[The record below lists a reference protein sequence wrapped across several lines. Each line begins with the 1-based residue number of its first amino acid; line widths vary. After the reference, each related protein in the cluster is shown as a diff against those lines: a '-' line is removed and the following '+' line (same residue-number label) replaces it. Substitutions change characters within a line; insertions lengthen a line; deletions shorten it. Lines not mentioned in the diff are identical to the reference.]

1 MSDLKIQGEVSLD
14 TTNADE
20 ALVKV
25 EKGASRMA
33 EAVGNAGKKAGTG
46 LSEIGNGGDV
56 SAAKVDKST
65 KSIVASIQ
73 RATALMEAGSK
84 TSTKYYEALANQRG
98 VSVDALRPYL
108 DQLEKVNQSQVKV
121 GISAKQTAAAMRGVP
136 AQFTDIITSLQGGQA
151 PLTVFLQ
158 QGGQLKDMFGG
169 AGNAAKALGG
179 YVAGLVNPFTIAAA
193 AATALGAA
201 YYYGNEQS
209 KALQKSLIV
218 SGNYAGTTS
227 AKLNE
232 VAEKV
237 GLITGK
243 FSESREAVTLL
254 AESGKFSFESIQ
266 KLSQSIVSASSVTG
280 KSIGE
285 TISQFEKLKGDPAKA
300 ILELNQQYNF
310 LTADIYKQIKAL
322 EERGEKERAGSEAI
336 KAYSESVNL
345 KQGKIVENLGYIE
358 KAWRGIKSE
367 TLGAIDTFLS
377 FGRAADDAQKLAVAK
392 NQLQSMRQTAG
403 NVSKDSLAAKEIA
416 EQEQLIKTIEARIN
430 AEAASADAAGVASRQ
445 KKEAIDQLVVYD
457 GYLKKNT
464 ETLKDAALAAAK
476 NDFSAAVKGLSNTS
490 QEYKKAFEIYQT
502 IEKKIEDQF
511 KEKKVAISR
520 EESAYKL
527 LSKSISE
534 RIALSEMELR
544 TGISLTE
551 GQKLKVKLNELEQA
565 SNSKLAK
572 SEIEKQ
578 KARLLLLDANIRDI
592 DYSKKIVE
600 EHANLIKSMDLETD
614 SIRKQI
620 ESQSEYNEKVGLTKE
635 AISELEIAKLNDIA
649 AGKDQNAQML
659 EAIGLETD
667 LIESLREQAKQYRDL
682 ANAKAIGSQKTQEDD
697 IKKIEIEQAKKALN
711 ELERES
717 KRFYDDL
724 YNGLSDSLYR
734 GFEAGKG
741 FFQSFWDGIKNL
753 FKTTVLKLAVQGVM
767 TGVLGVGAN
776 GLANA
781 QGLGAQGNGLSSLT
795 SMYSMGK
802 SLWDG
807 FSAAGTIGG
816 GIGQLGSLFGSTSMS
831 AFASGMSGTA
841 AGTFAGAGPTLAGSA
856 SGLGAMAGTGGT
868 TGVLSSGA
876 GAGSAAAGAGSSAA
890 AAIPIVG
897 WILAGMAANNSLFG
911 QGWGGKAS
919 NSTKQLGI
927 ASGMVGTAFESTI
940 QKLFGLSDKTASMLT
955 GSAVVNRLF
964 GYKTPELQQ
973 SELSGVFG
981 ADGYSASIRDVYK
994 QQGGLFRG
1002 DKWSENK
1009 TAVTD
1014 TSTLSKTF
1022 ENIKEAAAGYASQ
1035 LGLSTSAIEGFTKS
1049 FKINFSIT
1057 GDAAKDNEANSLA
1070 MIKVVGGV
1078 ADDLANLLAPS
1089 LKDFAK
1095 ESESASTTLMRL
1107 AGDLSGV
1114 NNVLTTLGI
1123 DKFKASLEGAGS
1135 AEKLIELSG
1144 GIEKFTSGAAFFAEN
1159 FLTEAEK
1166 IKPSMDLVSSTMGK
1180 LGQSSVDTISEF
1192 KDLIQSLDLSSE
1204 SGAKMYAEL
1213 IAIAPQFKAVADYT
1227 KETVEALETYVDV
1240 QFNAQRKVEAAA
1252 IAATQAL
1259 EAQARATM
1267 ELAKAEKQK
1276 TYDDALQSRLRSGK
1290 IGEIM
1295 SSNYELNPV
1304 DFGKYVSGGQF
1315 DAAGFN
1321 SEILRQQAKLSLEL
1335 IAKASADAINI
1346 EDVASVV
1353 GGLFD
1358 FTKGNEFR
1366 QILRQQLPQGT
1377 GLAND
1382 VGYVMFDFIES
1393 ALEGI
1398 RLDKYAASGKGVIN
1412 VINARDQIGYQ
1423 TDLLTQYNRSL
1434 SSAGE
1439 ALRLGIVTQ
1448 DEYTG
1453 AIAKANEILKD
1464 QVKTQDEL
1472 SASLKQAGIDSI
1484 AFYFDQI
1491 GLSVERLNQA
1501 AEKAAEPLAVVTSA
1515 IGRFT
1520 SISDVFNLSANAAGD
1535 VGGNA
1540 DLVAQSAK
1548 IAAQVLTTQ
1557 SAAQAAKDLATKAS
1571 FADKTPGQLR
1581 DLSLLIEGV
1590 KQFDPNSFEAGF
1602 LRISDALNKGTI
1614 DQAQYQ
1620 DLFSASLNMFN
1631 GVESESTLLAKT
1643 MGDLRASM
1651 RGFADSLLIDKSKTT
1666 LSDSARMQEVMR
1678 QYDAAKIGAMTGDAS
1693 SISLVQSLGNQ
1704 IASRENYSSRAEA
1717 NYGFSRVLADSQML
1731 VRYADQKTSGEK
1743 QTAAIQSMEKS
1754 MNERMDK
1761 QFAIMLAQLKEL
1773 QDANVNQVRA
1783 SLPA

>member
-1 MSDLKIQGEVSLD
+1 MSDNLKIQGEVSLD
-14 TTNADE
+14 TTNADQ

-46 LSEIGNGGDV
+46 LSEIGNGGDA

-121 GISAKQTAAAMRGVP
+121 GISAKQTAAAMRNVP

-322 EERGEKERAGSEAI
+322 EERGEKERAGYEAI

-416 EQEQLIKTIEARIN
+416 EQEQLIKTIESRMA
-430 AEAASADAAGVASRQ
+430 AEAKASAADGVASQQRKAATEQ
-445 KKEAIDQLVVYD
+445 IAVYD
-457 GYLKKNT
+457 DYLKKNT
-464 ETLKDAALAAAK
+464 ETLKATAK
-476 NDFSAAVKGLSNTS
+476 ATAENDFNAATKGLSKTS
-490 QEYKKAFEIYQT
+490 EEYKKAFEIKQA
-502 IEKKIEDQF
+502 IDKKIDEQF
-511 KEKKVAISR
+511 KEKKVAIAK
-520 EESAYKL
+520 EESAYKSL
-527 LSKSISE
+527 AKTIGEKL
-534 RIALSEMELR
+534 ALSELELR
-544 TGISLTE
+544 SGVNLTE
-551 GQKLKVKLNELEQA
+551 GQKLKVKLNELEQQ
-565 SNSKLAK
+565 SNGKLAK

-578 KARLLLLDANIRDI
+578 KARLLMLDANLRDI

-600 EHANLIKSMDLETD
+600 EHVNLIKSMDLETD
-614 SIRKQI
+614 SIKKQV
-620 ESQSEYNEKVGLTKE
+620 ESQNEYNAKIGLTKE
-635 AISELEIAKLNDIA
+635 AIAELEIAKLNDIA

-734 GFEAGKG
+734 GFESGKG

-767 TGVLGVGAN
+767 TGVLGLGAVGQAGAAQSN
-776 GLANA
+776 PLGQAFDAISTGKSIWEGFSTAGASFTSSISSGITSLANLTGSNGGFLSSIA
-781 QGLGAQGNGLSSLT
+781 GGMNGAGVGSGLQSSLGLSIGQGAASVT
-795 SMYSMGK
+795 SMMPYV
-802 SLWDG
+802 
-807 FSAAGTIGG
+807 AAAVAAFQGVKAINGDYRIGG
-816 GIGQLGSLFGSTSMS
+816 LS
-831 AFASGMSGTA
+831 AD
-841 AGTFAGAGPTLAGSA
+841 AGAL
-856 SGLGAMAGTGGT
+856 
-868 TGVLSSGA
+868 
-876 GAGSAAAGAGSSAA
+876 
-890 AAIPIVG
+890 
-897 WILAGMAANNSLFG
+897 
-911 QGWGGKAS
+911 
-919 NSTKQLGI
+919 LGI
-927 ASGMVGTAFESTI
+927 AP
-940 QKLFGLSDKTASMLT
+940 
-955 GSAVVNRLF
+955 RLF
-964 GYKTPELQQ
+964 GMKEKELGGQTVTGTLGTDNLMRNQ
-973 SELSGVFG
+973 SWTQ
-981 ADGYSASIRDVYK
+981 D
-994 QQGGLFRG
+994 GGLFRSDRSG
-1002 DKWSENK
+1002 VWSYGLK
-1009 TAVTD
+1009 DSTAIQDGKAYTD
-1014 TSTLSKTF
+1014 TASIKSDQILLKILNSGYDVVKSASTEFAK
-1022 ENIKEAAAGYASQ
+1022 A
-1035 LGLSTSAIEGFTKS
+1035 LGLNAEEIAKRNDTLNLTLGKTSEENDKAISAVFSGIADSIAVDLIPGIKSLQKEGETSAATMARLAGSLVSVNEVLGQNGFTK
-1049 FKINFSIT
+1049 FAQTLEGGN
-1057 GDAAKDNEANSLA
+1057 AAA
-1070 MIKVVGGV
+1070 
-1078 ADDLANLLAPS
+1078 
-1089 LKDFAK
+1089 
-1095 ESESASTTLMRL
+1095 RL
-1107 AGDLSGV
+1107 AE
-1114 NNVLTTLGI
+1114 LT
-1123 DKFKASLEGAGS
+1123 
-1135 AEKLIELSG
+1135 G
-1144 GIEKFTSGAAFFAEN
+1144 GIEKLSTGAQYFFEN

-1166 IKPSMDLVSSTMGK
+1166 IKPSADLVTETMK
-1180 LGQSSVDTISEF
+1180 RLGQSSVDTMEEF
-1192 KDLIQSLDLSSE
+1192 KLLVQGLDLATE

-1227 KETVEALETYVDV
+1227 KETVKASETYVDV

-1304 DFGKYVSGGQF
+1304 DFGKYVSAGQF

-1358 FTKGNEFR
+1358 FTKGDEFR

-1398 RLDKYAASGKGVIN
+1398 RLDKYAASGQGVIN

-1423 TDLLTQYNRSL
+1423 ADLLTQYNRSL
-1434 SSAGE
+1434 SSAAE

-1472 SASLKQAGIDSI
+1472 ATSLKQAGIDSI

-1491 GLSVERLNQA
+1491 GLSMERLNQA

-1520 SISDVFNLSANAAGD
+1520 SISDVFSLSANAAGD

-1557 SAAQAAKDLATKAS
+1557 SAAQAAKELAAKAS
-1571 FADKTPGQLR
+1571 FSGQSASQLR

-1693 SISLVQSLGNQ
+1693 SISLFQSLGSQ
-1704 IASRENYSSRAEA
+1704 LASKENYSSRAEA
-1717 NYGFSRVLADSQML
+1717 NYGFSRVLADSEML
-1731 VRYADQKTSGEK
+1731 VRYADQKTTGEK
-1743 QTAAIQSMEKS
+1743 QIAAIQNLEKS
-1754 MNERMDK
+1754 SNERMDR
-1761 QFAIMLAQLKEL
+1761 QFAILLAQLKEL
-1773 QDANVNQVRA
+1773 QDSNVNQVRA
-1783 SLPA
+1783 GLPA

>member
-46 LSEIGNGGDV
+46 LSEIGNGGDA

-108 DQLEKVNQSQVKV
+108 DQLEKVQQSQTKV
-121 GISAKQTAAAMRGVP
+121 GISAAQTSAAMRSIP

-649 AGKDQNAQML
+649 AGKEQNAQML

-667 LIESLREQAKQYRDL
+667 LIQRLRDQAKEYREL
-682 ANAKAIGSQKTQEDD
+682 AIAKGIGAQKTQENDL
-697 IKKIEIEQAKKALN
+697 KKIEIDQAKKTLI
-711 ELERES
+711 ELEQES

-724 YNGLSDSLYR
+724 YRGLSDSLYR

-767 TGVLGVGAN
+767 TGVLG
-776 GLANA
+776 
-781 QGLGAQGNGLSSLT
+781 LGAVGQAGAAQSNPLGQAFDAIST
-795 SMYSMGK
+795 GK
-802 SLWDG
+802 SIWEG
-807 FSAAGTIGG
+807 FST
-816 GIGQLGSLFGSTSMS
+816 
-831 AFASGMSGTA
+831 
-841 AGTFAGAGPTLAGSA
+841 AGASFTS
-856 SGLGAMAGTGGT
+856 S
-868 TGVLSSGA
+868 LSSGITSLA
-876 GAGSAAAGAGSSAA
+876 NLTGSNGGFLSSIAGGMNGAGVGSGLQSSLGLSIGQSAASVTSMMPYVAA
-890 AAIPIVG
+890 AVAAFQGVKAINGDYRLGGLSADVG
-897 WILAGMAANNSLFG
+897 AL
-911 QGWGGKAS
+911 
-919 NSTKQLGI
+919 LGI
-927 ASGMVGTAFESTI
+927 AP
-940 QKLFGLSDKTASMLT
+940 
-955 GSAVVNRLF
+955 RLF
-964 GYKTPELQQ
+964 GRKAPELQQ
-973 SELSGVFG
+973 SELSGTVG
-981 ADGYSASIRDVYK
+981 PDGFSATTRDVYMAK
-994 QQGGLFRG
+994 GGLFRS
-1002 DKWSENK
+1002 DKWSETK
-1009 TAVTD
+1009 TPFAD
-1014 TSTLSKTF
+1014 
-1022 ENIKEAAAGYASQ
+1022 AAGLSAQYEAIKAVASSYAGL
-1035 LGLSTSAIEGFTKS
+1035 LGLSTDALASFSKS
-1049 FKINFSIT
+1049 FTFNLSKT
-1057 GDAAKDNEANSLA
+1057 GDAAKDAEANQKL
-1070 MIKVVGGV
+1070 INDLFVGITNDV
-1078 ADDLANLLAPS
+1078 STLLVPS
-1089 LKDFAK
+1089 IATFAK
-1095 ESESASTTLMRL
+1095 SGETASQTLQRL
-1107 AGDLSGV
+1107 AIGLTDV
-1114 NNVLTTLGI
+1114 NSVMKSFGFTQFA
-1123 DKFKASLEGAGS
+1123 KSLEGSNAATRL
-1135 AEKLIELSG
+1135 AELTG
-1144 GIEKFTSGAAFFAEN
+1144 GIEKLASGAQYFFEN

-1166 IKPSMDLVSSTMGK
+1166 IKPSADLVTDTMK
-1180 LGQSSVDTISEF
+1180 RLGQSSVDTIDEF
-1192 KDLIQSLDLSSE
+1192 KMLVQGLDLATE
-1204 SGAKMYAEL
+1204 SGSKMYAEL
-1213 IAIAPQFKAVADYT
+1213 IAIAPQFKAVADFAKQSAEEVKKAEEEKTKTIQKGNAERAAILADRRAADSAQEAIKKASDEAFKTLTESVTSGMQSMLRAGNVGAALAAQMSITSFNPAQYTDAGGFNAGAFNRTYALAKANAAKGLMSSVSADALNVQDVSKVMQDLIATVFDDAIVASNKSNLIDQLKLPASDLIRTAMNGLLDAGVQSYMVQNDIGRGAGIASVLGAQMDYLFASFEGMGRDVVEYT
-1227 KETVEALETYVDV
+1227 KFVDGLSWSLDKGKISQGDYTAALEAANKIVGSNIDLLGNEAAQRERIAASQKALNDAGLNSVSFYFNQISKSVESLNEAASLANAPLAQVTAGIGRLTSLSDV
-1240 QFNAQRKVEAAA
+1240 FSQSAKAALSGGANLGNGSLINAQIVAEAAA
-1252 IAATQAL
+1252 
-1259 EAQARATM
+1259 
-1267 ELAKAEKQK
+1267 KA
-1276 TYDDALQSRLRSGK
+1276 
-1290 IGEIM
+1290 
-1295 SSNYELNPV
+1295 
-1304 DFGKYVSGGQF
+1304 
-1315 DAAGFN
+1315 
-1321 SEILRQQAKLSLEL
+1321 
-1335 IAKASADAINI
+1335 
-1346 EDVASVV
+1346 ASVI
-1353 GGLFD
+1353 
-1358 FTKGNEFR
+1358 T
-1366 QILRQQLPQGT
+1366 T
-1377 GLAND
+1377 
-1382 VGYVMFDFIES
+1382 
-1393 ALEGI
+1393 
-1398 RLDKYAASGKGVIN
+1398 
-1412 VINARDQIGYQ
+1412 
-1423 TDLLTQYNRSL
+1423 
-1434 SSAGE
+1434 
-1439 ALRLGIVTQ
+1439 
-1448 DEYTG
+1448 
-1453 AIAKANEILKD
+1453 
-1464 QVKTQDEL
+1464 
-1472 SASLKQAGIDSI
+1472 
-1484 AFYFDQI
+1484 
-1491 GLSVERLNQA
+1491 
-1501 AEKAAEPLAVVTSA
+1501 
-1515 IGRFT
+1515 
-1520 SISDVFNLSANAAGD
+1520 
-1535 VGGNA
+1535 A
-1540 DLVAQSAK
+1540 D
-1548 IAAQVLTTQ
+1548 
-1557 SAAQAAKDLATKAS
+1557 AAQAAKLLGSKES
-1571 FADKTPGQLR
+1571 FAGVGGSQLR
-1581 DLSLLIEGV
+1581 DVSLLLDGL
-1590 KQFDPNSFEAGF
+1590 KAFDAVSFEASF
-1602 LRISDALNKGTI
+1602 MRINDALNKGALT
-1614 DQAQYQ
+1614 QEQYQ
-1620 DLFSASLNMFN
+1620 DIFQQSLNTFS
-1631 GVESESTLLAKT
+1631 GVDDVTKQLTDSMTKLRDS
-1643 MGDLRASM
+1643 MGS
-1651 RGFADSLLIDKSKTT
+1651 FADQILIDKSKTT
-1666 LSDSARMQEVMR
+1666 LGAGATLEEIAR
-1678 QYDAAKIGAMTGDAS
+1678 QYDIARVSAMTGDS
-1693 SISLVQSLGNQ
+1693 TSISQYQTLANQLLDVNKYKSRADYNLAFGSVYADARNLENIGVRALSQNSGESVVNELRSMNANLAKKVENLESSLMAALAQ
-1704 IASRENYSSRAEA
+1704 IAQNTKDTANNIEA
-1717 NYGFSRVLADSQML
+1717 SNI
-1731 VRYADQKTSGEK
+1731 T
-1743 QTAAIQSMEKS
+1743 
-1754 MNERMDK
+1754 
-1761 QFAIMLAQLKEL
+1761 
-1773 QDANVNQVRA
+1773 
-1783 SLPA
+1783 